1 MKYVCL
7 MYHEIA
13 KPHKHK
19 FYVTPENFK
28 MQIGYMVKNGIK
40 SIDLKNGLQG
50 DVLITF
56 DDGHKS
62 NLEAAKILSNLGLK
76 AVFYLVKD
84 FSLKNEEYLNE
95 QDIKEIHALGHT
107 IGVHG
112 KDHGWWTNKSKQ
124 RLVNEITETIEWIEK
139 LTGEKVVTCSPPGGR
154 ILNKEFQIIKQNF
167 PLLKYIRNSVC
178 YYSTDTDKMINS
190 MPVTIDMG
198 MDEFQKVLRM
208 NYLYYKKA
216 LCVYHLKEFAKRI
229 IYKIKR

>member
-1 MKYVCL
+1 

-28 MQIGYMVKNGIK
+28 MQIEYMVKNGIK

-84 FSLKNEEYLNE
+84 FSLNDEEYLNE
-95 QDIKEIHALGHT
+95 HDIKEIHSLGHT

-112 KDHGWWTNKSKQ
+112 KNHDWWTNKSEQ
-124 RLVNEITETIEWIEK
+124 HLIDEITETSEWIES
-139 LTGEKVVTCSPPGGR
+139 LTGEKVITCSPPGGR
-154 ILNKEFQIIKQNF
+154 ILNKEYQIIKQNF
-167 PLLKYIRNSVC
+167 PIFKYIRNSVC
-178 YYSTDTDKMINS
+178 SYSTDTDKMINS
-190 MPVTIDMG
+190 MPVTIDMD
-198 MDEFQKVLRM
+198 MDEFRKVM
-208 NYLYYKKA
+208 NMDYLYYKKA
-216 LCVYHLKEFAKRI
+216 LVVYQLKEFAKRI